1 MSKPY
6 TIRDLISDLSKQDPD
21 APVLVAYWTP
31 DIFDLTNEQFAKFI
45 RENDPDDTGLVN
57 MAVANEELADWVHH
71 WKYEQGIE
79 EDSNE

>member
-1 MSKPY
+1 MS
-6 TIRDLISDLSKQDPD
+6 TIKDLIADLSKQDPD

-45 RENDPDDTGLVN
+45 QENDPDGDGILN
-57 MAVANEELADWVHH
+57 LGYANEELADFVHQ
-71 WKYEQGIE
+71 WKTQQGI

>member
-6 TIRDLISDLSKQDPD
+6 TIGALIADLSKHDPD

-31 DIFDLTNEQFAKFI
+31 DIFNLTNEQFAQFI
-45 RENDPDDTGLVN
+45 QENDPDDTGIVN
-57 MAVANEELADWVHH
+57 LAVANEELADWVND
-71 WKYEQGIE
+71 WKHEQGL